1 MNFKYQKTGVLLI
14 SILLLV
20 LIIPNALAVNYE
32 QTYSFQVQFG
42 LLSQKLYVSVPPSL
56 YDYYSA
62 KTHRIA
68 YDSEYAK
75 LVTPDAF
82 KPIAESIRNLTRDK
96 PRNDEEFAN
105 DVLMLVHQIPYNISD
120 VKYPIETLIENSG
133 KCDTLSLLAAS
144 IMKAGGLDVVLLYF
158 KEVNHINIGVHLPY
172 EPHTTWWWLPPTGY
186 EFEGKKYWIA
196 ECTPAMEWKVGDVPP
211 LLADEQPSI
220 ISLENSETASP
231 AQVSSKLGS
240 PLNSSSISINLSS
253 DPPDIIDNERTL
265 IISGSILPAHQNE
278 TVAVYLSQDGISYN
292 ACRTETDYWG
302 NYSFSW
308 NFTSTGTY
316 YVRTSWSG
324 NADCAG
330 ADSEILTVFLGFPET
345 LIQFG
350 GPNYYY
356 IYGRAYIARHELSI
370 RQGVED
376 FLDVQLS
383 GTGVLLTGEFII
395 LRSGQIITIPR
406 PGETEE
412 SLEKVAIPKGSQP
425 LKLPNDIEQTTNNQF
440 AFILQNSGGNNF
452 TLNVKGLNYYNMT
465 QINQPGENRTAFM
478 NASANIKEGTWYK
491 VSAKVSK
498 DEITADLHDTNG
510 TLLESMTIANDEIAI
525 NELVILIA
533 NNTDRAIAFK
543 DLKVETLNET
553 KPPEAPEGAAG
564 DKKAA
569 NGSELLAPYVNLAI
583 LLVATFAAVVYVKKR
598 RQVRDK
604 NKKTHVNNLL
614 STILI
619 FTFCFDYLM
628 TQRLHQK
635 PQLPKELLFR

>member
-1 MNFKYQKTGVLLI
+1 MNFKYKKASVLLI

-20 LIIPNALAVNYE
+20 LIIPNALAVNYD

-62 KTHRIA
+62 KTHRLA
-68 YDSEYAK
+68 DDSEYAT

-96 PRNDEEFAN
+96 PRSDEEFAN
-105 DVLMLVHQIPYNISD
+105 AVLMLVHQIPYNISD
-120 VKYPIETLIENSG
+120 IKYPVETLIENSG

-158 KEVNHINIGVHLPY
+158 KEVHHINVGVHLPY

-186 EFEGKKYWIA
+186 EFNGKKYWIA

-211 LLADEQPSI
+211 LLAGEQPWI

-253 DPPDIIDNERTL
+253 DPSDNIDNKRTL
-265 IISGSILPAHQNE
+265 TISGSISPAYQNE
-278 TVAVYLSQDGISYN
+278 TVAVYFSQDGISYN

-308 NFTSTGTY
+308 NLTSTGTY

-324 NADCAG
+324 NADCTG

-345 LIQFG
+345 LIQFR
-350 GPNYYY
+350 GPGYYY
-356 IYGRAYIARHELSI
+356 IYGRAYIARHELRI
-370 RQGVED
+370 RQGIED

-406 PGETEE
+406 RGETKE
-412 SLEKVAIPKGSQP
+412 SLEKIVIPKGFQP
-425 LKLPNDIEQTTNNQF
+425 LKLPYDIEQTTNNQF
-440 AFILQNSGGNNF
+440 AFILQNSGGNNY
-452 TLNVKGLNYYNMT
+452 TLNVKGLDNYEMA
-465 QINQPGENRTAFM
+465 QINQPGENKTAFM
-478 NASANIKEGTWYK
+478 NASANIREGTWYR
-491 VSAKVSK
+491 VSARISE
-498 DEITADLHDTNG
+498 DEITADLHDVNG
-510 TLLESMTIANDEIAI
+510 TLMESMTIAHDGIDI
-525 NELVILIA
+525 SELVILIA
-533 NNTDRAIAFK
+533 NNTDRAVAFK

-553 KPPEAPEGAAG
+553 KPPEAPEGAEG

-569 NGSELLAPYVNLAI
+569 NDSELLAPYVNLAI
-583 LLVATFAAVVYVKKR
+583 LLVATFAAVVYVTKR
-598 RQVRDK
+598 RRHVRDK
-604 NKKTHVNNLL
+604 NKKHTLTMF
-614 STILI
+614 SEQ
-619 FTFCFDYLM
+619 F
-628 TQRLHQK
+628 
-635 PQLPKELLFR
+635 

>member
-1 MNFKYQKTGVLLI
+1 MHCKYQKAGVLLI
-14 SILLLV
+14 GILLLV
-20 LIIPNALAVNYE
+20 LITPNALAGNYD

-62 KTHRIA
+62 KTHRLA
-68 YDSEYAK
+68 DDSEYAT

-96 PRNDEEFAN
+96 PRSDEEFAN
-105 DVLMLVHQIPYNISD
+105 AVLMLVHQIPYAISD
-120 VKYPIETLIENSG
+120 VKYPVETLIENSG

-158 KEVNHINIGVHLPY
+158 KEVHHINVGVYLPD
-172 EPHTTWWWLPPTGY
+172 EPHGTWWWLPPTGY
-186 EFEGKKYWIA
+186 EFDGKKYWIA

-211 LLADEQPSI
+211 LLAGKQPWI
-220 ISLENSETASP
+220 ISLENSEASSP

-253 DPPDIIDNERTL
+253 DPSDIIDNIDNERTL
-265 IISGSILPAHQNE
+265 IISGSISPGYQNE
-278 TVAVYLSQDGISYN
+278 TVAVYFSQDGISYN

-330 ADSEILTVFLGFPET
+330 ADSEILTVFIGFPES
-345 LIQFG
+345 LVQFK
-350 GPNYYY
+350 GPGYYY
-356 IYGRAYIARHELSI
+356 TYGRAYVALHELRI
-370 RQGVED
+370 RQGVKD

-406 PGETEE
+406 PGETKE
-412 SLEKVAIPKGSQP
+412 SMEKIAIPKGSQP
-425 LKLPNDIEQTTNNQF
+425 LRLPDDIEQTTNNQF
-440 AFILQNSGGNNF
+440 AFILQNSGGNNY
-452 TLNVKGLNYYNMT
+452 TLNVKGLDYYDMA
-465 QINQPGENRTAFM
+465 QINQPGENRTVFM
-478 NASANIKEGTWYK
+478 NASTNIKEDTWYK
-491 VSAKVSK
+491 VSARMSE
-498 DEITADLHDTNG
+498 DEITADLHDVNG
-510 TLLESMTIANDEIAI
+510 TLLESMTIAHDEIDVS
-525 NELVILIA
+525 ELVILIA
-533 NNTDRAIAFK
+533 NNTGRAVAFK
-543 DLKVETLNET
+543 NLKVETLNET
-553 KPPEAPEGAAG
+553 TQPPETPAGAEG

-583 LLVATFAAVVYVKKR
+583 LLVATFAAVVYVTKR
-598 RQVRDK
+598 RHVKDK
-604 NKKTHVNNLL
+604 TRKN
-614 STILI
+614 S
-619 FTFCFDYLM
+619 
-628 TQRLHQK
+628 R
-635 PQLPKELLFR
+635 

>member
-1 MNFKYQKTGVLLI
+1 MHCKYQNAGILLI
-14 SILLLV
+14 GILLLV
-20 LIIPNALAVNYE
+20 LITPNALAANYD

-56 YDYYSA
+56 YNYYSA
-62 KTHRIA
+62 KTHRLA
-68 YDSEYAK
+68 DDSEYAT

-96 PRNDEEFAN
+96 PRSDEEFAN
-105 DVLMLVHQIPYNISD
+105 AVLMLVHQIPYNISD
-120 VKYPIETLIENSG
+120 IKYPVETLIENSG

-158 KEVNHINIGVHLPY
+158 KEVHHINVGVYLPY

-211 LLADEQPSI
+211 LLAGEQPEI
-220 ISLENSETASP
+220 ISLENSEASSP

-253 DPPDIIDNERTL
+253 DPSDIIDNKRTL
-265 IISGSILPAHQNE
+265 TISGSISPAYPNE
-278 TVAVYLSQDGISYN
+278 TVAVYFSQDGISYN

-308 NFTSTGTY
+308 NLTSTGTY

-324 NADCAG
+324 NADCTG
-330 ADSEILTVFLGFPET
+330 ADSEILTVFLGFPES
-345 LIQFG
+345 LVQFR
-350 GPNYYY
+350 GPGYYY
-356 IYGRAYIARHELSI
+356 IYGRAYIASYELRI
-370 RQGVED
+370 RQGVKD

-406 PGETEE
+406 PGETKE
-412 SLEKVAIPKGSQP
+412 SLEKIVIPKGFQP
-425 LKLPNDIEQTTNNQF
+425 LKLPYDIEQTTNNQF
-440 AFILQNSGGNNF
+440 AFILQNSGGNNY
-452 TLNVKGLNYYNMT
+452 TLNVKGLDNYDMA
-465 QINQPGENRTAFM
+465 QINQPDENKTAFM
-478 NASANIKEGTWYK
+478 NASANIREGIWYK
-491 VSAKVSK
+491 VSARISE
-498 DEITADLHDTNG
+498 DEITADLHDVNG
-510 TLLESMTIANDEIAI
+510 TLLESMTIAHDGIDI

-533 NNTDRAIAFK
+533 NNTDRAVAFK

-569 NGSELLAPYVNLAI
+569 NDSELLAPYVNLAI
-583 LLVATFAAVVYVKKR
+583 LLVAIFAAVVYVTR
-598 RQVRDK
+598 RRHVRDK
-604 NKKTHVNNLL
+604 
-614 STILI
+614 TIKN
-619 FTFCFDYLM
+619 T
-628 TQRLHQK
+628 R
-635 PQLPKELLFR
+635 